1 MRFRESRT
9 LNWLVAIGASAG
21 GPVALGTILSQLP
34 KEFPA
39 AILVAQH
46 VDAEFVPALV
56 SWLARQCRL
65 SVRTA
70 TQGDVPQPGTILIA
84 AGEAHLVFSSPNR
97 LAYTCLPA
105 DSAYR
110 PSVDV
115 LFKSILQHWPGRV
128 AAVLL
133 TGMGRDGAEGLRLL
147 RVGGHYTIAQDR
159 TSSAVYGMPK
169 AATEM
174 DAATEVLALDQI
186 APRLSAAVA
195 RSDLFFTRPLQHIN

>member
-1 MRFRESRT
+1 MRITESRT
-9 LNWLVAIGASAG
+9 RNWLVAIGASARN
-21 GPVALGTILSQLP
+21 PVTLKTILRQLP

-56 SWLARQCRL
+56 SWLARQSPL
-65 SVRTA
+65 PVRTA
-70 TQGDVPQPGTILIA
+70 TQGDVPQPGTVLIA
-84 AGEAHLVFSSPNR
+84 ARDAHLVFNGPDR
-97 LAYTCLPA
+97 LAYTCRPRE
-105 DSAYR
+105 SAYR

-147 RVGGHYTIAQDR
+147 RAGGHYTIAQDR
-159 TSSAVYGMPK
+159 SSSAVFGMPK
-169 AATEM
+169 AATEL

-186 APRLSAAVA
+186 ASRLRVAVA
-195 RSDLFFTRPLQHIN
+195 RSDLFFTSPVNHIN